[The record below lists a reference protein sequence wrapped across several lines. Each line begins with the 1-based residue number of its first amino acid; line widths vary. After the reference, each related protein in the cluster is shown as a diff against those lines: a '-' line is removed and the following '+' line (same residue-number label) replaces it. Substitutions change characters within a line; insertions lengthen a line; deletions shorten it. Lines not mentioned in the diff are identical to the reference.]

1 MFSTSTLYVDVSVTW
16 DSNYQ
21 TGIQKVI
28 RQLAAV
34 WGAQNFNCQLVIY
47 RNGQYELLPESAFQ
61 EILLVDK
68 EIHSKKLIRQKIQDK
83 ARPLYRGI
91 LLQISPNTRNN
102 ILNSK
107 VIRKFR
113 HFLKPKTTA
122 IENQVFN
129 PKGSHLLILDLFFD
143 VDHADYIIELTKNKK
158 INLTFFSCDL
168 IPINHQEFCS
178 FDLAFYFKKFVE
190 IAKFSNNLWS
200 ISNTTKKE
208 LDAYVGNSTYLSQS
222 AYKWLPPSIYSLCEH
237 NLPFEIFEEKNYLL
251 FVSSFEPRKNHVG
264 FFQAIR
270 NLRKMG
276 VDVPKIILVGG
287 NAWDDDPITRG
298 ILDLQSEGFD
308 LVKLT
313 NIDECCVGK
322 LYENALLSVY
332 PSFFEGFGLPI
343 VESLSLGIPVL
354 TSNIGSTGELLKLPG
369 TLGFSLED
377 PNDLT
382 KQLSSFLTDKE
393 LQQKL
398 RKDAVTGRN
407 ELGTWA
413 EYATEL
419 YAFATRE

>member
-143 VDHADYIIELTKNKK
+143 VDHADYIIELAKNKK

-190 IAKFSNNLWS
+190 IAKFSNNLW
-200 ISNTTKKE
+200 
-208 LDAYVGNSTYLSQS
+208 
-222 AYKWLPPSIYSLCEH
+222 
-237 NLPFEIFEEKNYLL
+237 
-251 FVSSFEPRKNHVG
+251 
-264 FFQAIR
+264 
-270 NLRKMG
+270 
-276 VDVPKIILVGG
+276 
-287 NAWDDDPITRG
+287 
-298 ILDLQSEGFD
+298 
-308 LVKLT
+308 
-313 NIDECCVGK
+313 
-322 LYENALLSVY
+322 
-332 PSFFEGFGLPI
+332 
-343 VESLSLGIPVL
+343 
-354 TSNIGSTGELLKLPG
+354 
-369 TLGFSLED
+369 
-377 PNDLT
+377 
-382 KQLSSFLTDKE
+382 
-393 LQQKL
+393 
-398 RKDAVTGRN
+398 
-407 ELGTWA
+407 
-413 EYATEL
+413 
-419 YAFATRE
+419 